1 MFDAA
6 TDSVGRIREWAAAT
20 DQRSRKSRF
29 GFLLFSPALVLLA
42 ALFLLPIAYIAYL
55 SFHEIGILEA
65 AGEFVGLGNYVALFT
80 DPAFQWAFWVGVV
93 YAVGS
98 VAFQLLL
105 GLALA
110 LLANKSFRGASSIRT
125 LVIFP
130 YLVPMIAVV
139 IMWRWIANPVYG
151 VLNYVLTSTGLVA
164 ESIDFFGSIDLVMPS
179 LIVASSWKY
188 TAFVSLILLARLQAI
203 DETLYEQAKISG
215 ASTIQAFR
223 EVTLPNLR
231 NSILLVVFLRTIF
244 MFNKYSSIWLFTEGG
259 PLSATTN
266 LPIYLYNQT
275 FEEFELGMGSAAA
288 MTLFGILICFAVA
301 YFTLFNPSQEIETT
315 S

>member
-1 MFDAA
+1 MIEIAR
-6 TDSVGRIREWAAAT
+6 DSVVRLRNRLTTT

-29 GFLLFSPALVLLA
+29 GILLFAPALVLLTS
-42 ALFLLPIAYIAYL
+42 LFLLPIAYIFYL
-55 SFHEIGILEA
+55 SLHDIGILEA
-65 AGEFVGLGNYVALFT
+65 TGEFVGLGNYGELFT
-80 DPAFQWAFWVGVV
+80 DGAFQHALWVGTV
-93 YAVGS
+93 YAAGS

-110 LLANKSFRGASSIRT
+110 LLANKSFRGVSLVRT

-151 VLNYVLTSTGLVA
+151 VLNYALTSTGLVA
-164 ESIDFFGSIDLVMPS
+164 ESINFFGSLDLVMPA

-215 ASTIQAFR
+215 ASTWQAFR
-223 EVTLPNLR
+223 EVTLPNLK
-231 NSILLVVFLRTIF
+231 NAILLVVFLRSIF

-266 LPIYLYNQT
+266 LPIYLYERT
-275 FEEFELGMGSAAA
+275 FHQFELGTGSAAA
-288 MTLFGILICFAVA
+288 MTLFGILICFAIV
-301 YFTLFNPSQEIETT
+301 YFTLFNPSEEIETT

>member
-1 MFDAA
+1 MIDVVR
-6 TDSVGRIREWAAAT
+6 DSVTRLRDRLATT

-29 GFLLFSPALVLLA
+29 GILLFAPALVLLMS
-42 ALFLLPIAYIAYL
+42 LFLIPIAYIFYL
-55 SFHEIGILEA
+55 SLHDIGILEA
-65 AGEFVGLGNYVALFT
+65 SGEFVGIGNYVELFT
-80 DPAFQWAFWVGVV
+80 DAAFQHALWVGTV

-110 LLANKSFRGASSIRT
+110 LLANKSFRGVSVVRT

-151 VLNYVLTSTGLVA
+151 VLNYALTSTGLVS
-164 ESIDFFGSIDLVMPS
+164 ESINFFGSLELVMPA

-215 ASTIQAFR
+215 ASTWQMFR
-223 EVTLPNLR
+223 EVTLPNLK
-231 NSILLVVFLRTIF
+231 NAILLVVFLRSIF

-266 LPIYLYNQT
+266 LPIYLYERT
-275 FEEFELGMGSAAA
+275 FHQFELGMGSAAA
-288 MTLFGILICFAVA
+288 MTLFGILICFAIV
-301 YFTLFNPSQEIETT
+301 YFTLFNPSEEIETT